1 MKRIFAFVFILIM
14 VFGMIPFGVSAAE
27 VTLEDEIKNT
37 MIGGK
42 LFNESDYPA
51 ETGAAAEI
59 FAFSEIGYTYNGNF
73 TNFGMYVY
81 VYNPSQKVIKQN
93 GSHQVLMAVKFDEAG
108 NALEWEEFDM
118 VFVSRTDNNRFLKF
132 KIIDHVSSIDG
143 KKIVNRVNRDARRYS
158 VAELEIHYDG
168 NTKATNVTVGQSY
181 VFTGFMADDSLGVR
195 SYKFE
200 VLKPN
205 VNHTTFRSV
214 SSSKGDGH
222 QNQLSSVYFSVP
234 NSVTNQYGYLSMIK
248 ASWNE
253 QKTQPIVVCDNVN
266 VVNRLA
272 GDHMLVGQS
281 SWIGMDIGEYNAQTP
296 YGFADGQLSQN
307 GLMMSYHVLYNYKSA
322 MASYVSKRIT
332 TLAYM
337 FYDDSIEENEAS
349 VSAEQLIA
357 HIEKYDYADFLFA
370 DSVDT
375 GRVKGTQ
382 TAKIAI
388 GDTFNFENFSGVR
401 DWFTNVWNSISGGE
415 VLKKEFEN
423 VAPIYK
429 VTAADMLITDK
440 DELAQRLLVD
450 VNDIDAIRVAY
461 NEALLRNESLWLFRF
476 AVTDYYA
483 HDITSWQDS
492 NQNSLANTHGYYAE
506 QTVFLDF
513 NIIELTCE
521 KEGVATVI
529 PVSSA
534 KQDIAGDVTPPTDGV
549 DANTD
554 VNWDSLL
561 AKLFSVIFVLI
572 ILAGFAYF
580 LPIMQGV
587 MNWLFP
593 KKRE

>member
-1 MKRIFAFVFILIM
+1 MKRILSFVFVLVMIL
-14 VFGMIPFGVSAAE
+14 GMIPFGVSAAE
-27 VTLEDEIKNT
+27 QTLEDEIKNT

-51 ETGAAAEI
+51 KTGAAAEI
-59 FAFSEIGYTYNGNF
+59 FAFSEIGYAYNGNF

-93 GSHQVLMAVKFDEAG
+93 GSHQALMAVKFDEAG

-118 VFVSRTDNNRFLKF
+118 IFVSKTDNNRFLKF
-132 KIIDHVSSIDG
+132 KITDHVSSLDG

-168 NTKATNVTVGQSY
+168 NTKATNVTIGQSY

-195 SYKFE
+195 SYEFD
-200 VLKPN
+200 VLQLD

-234 NSVTNQYGYLSMIK
+234 NSVTEQYGYLSMIK

-253 QKTQPIVVCDNVN
+253 QKTQPIVVCDNIN
-266 VVNRLA
+266 VVQALTGESA
-272 GDHMLVGQS
+272 GNGYVN
-281 SWIGMDIGEYNAQTP
+281 WIGVELGKTNGYPGYSFSTFDKNYRYLEIDYNDYYYPGIKPSVTKKI
-296 YGFADGQLSQN
+296 SC
-307 GLMMSYHVLYNYKSA
+307 
-322 MASYVSKRIT
+322 
-332 TLAYM
+332 LAYM
-337 FYDDSIEENEAS
+337 FYDETIEENKAS

-357 HIEKYDYADFLFA
+357 HIEKYNYADFLFA
-370 DSVDT
+370 DSVDA

-382 TAKIAI
+382 TAKIDI
-388 GDTFNFENFSGVR
+388 GDTFNFENFSGVS
-401 DWFTNVWNSISGGE
+401 DWFKNVWNSISGGE

-440 DELAQRLLVD
+440 DELAERLLVD

-492 NQNSLANTHGYYAE
+492 NHKTLTNTHGYYAE

-534 KQDIAGDVTPPTDGV
+534 KQDITGDVTPPTDGV

-561 AKLFSVIFVLI
+561 AKLISVIFVLI

>member
-1 MKRIFAFVFILIM
+1 MKRIFAFVFVLIM
-14 VFGMIPFGVSAAE
+14 ILGMIPFGVSAAE

-37 MIGGK
+37 VIGGK
-42 LFNESDYPA
+42 LFDEDDYPA
-51 ETGAAAEI
+51 QAGAAAKI
-59 FAFSEIGYTYNGNF
+59 FGFSEVGYTYSGNF

-93 GSHQVLMAVKFDEAG
+93 GSHHALMAVKFDEAG

-132 KIIDHVSSIDG
+132 KITDHVSSLDG

-158 VAELEIHYDG
+158 VAELE
-168 NTKATNVTVGQSY
+168 
-181 VFTGFMADDSLGVR
+181 
-195 SYKFE
+195 
-200 VLKPN
+200 
-205 VNHTTFRSV
+205 
-214 SSSKGDGH
+214 
-222 QNQLSSVYFSVP
+222 
-234 NSVTNQYGYLSMIK
+234 
-248 ASWNE
+248 
-253 QKTQPIVVCDNVN
+253 
-266 VVNRLA
+266 
-272 GDHMLVGQS
+272 
-281 SWIGMDIGEYNAQTP
+281 
-296 YGFADGQLSQN
+296 
-307 GLMMSYHVLYNYKSA
+307 

-429 VTAADMLITDK
+429 VTAADMLIADK

-483 HDITSWQDS
+483 HDITFWQDS